1 MANRAQVAPLIVRP
15 PGTPGTRGTP
25 IVRAPVQVVHT
36 GAPPVHFIHA
46 PNLQLGR
53 GISRDLARQGWE
65 AVQRTALQVVG
76 QPVETFECMICLS
89 NLPLHE
95 RIVFR
100 DCRDPKHG
108 CCRDCT
114 RHWIKERVESG
125 QVFSITCARRAVCDC
140 NARASD
146 DEVLR
151 LTDAAT
157 YAKYQRF
164 KEIRQDDTIRE
175 CPQCGQMCKP
185 TMVQG
190 EIRAE
195 MICPACRCNFCYYH
209 SNAHAG
215 RPCDEYSREI
225 SKQLKEMENGALADT
240 KPCPRCGLHTARTGG
255 CNHMTCIENSYRCH
269 WCWVCGQEIIGGSDG
284 VMDHYSATGCNHFPD
299 ITETTT
305 PGFVFTCLKV
315 MTFPFRMIFVMLAFL
330 IMLACLLISPL
341 TLLTVCCSTWFCCNK
356 LRFRSHTVIKAILL
370 IPGFLLYVGIALM
383 WMLMVCFCMGIFF
396 FTIMPAEQCLTT
408 WCGCDQVLAPNFDR
422 THALWLLTVPF
433 NSLDPVRHA
442 LICYFARWRC
452 PGRHD
457 NSSSESSETS
467 ESD

>member
-1 MANRAQVAPLIVRP
+1 MANRAQAAPLIVRP
-15 PGTPGTRGTP
+15 FGTP
-25 IVRAPVQVVHT
+25 ILRAPVQVVHT
-36 GAPPVHFIHA
+36 AQPVHFIHA

-53 GISRDLARQGWE
+53 GVSRDLARQGWE

-89 NLPLHE
+89 NLPVHE

-125 QVFSITCARRAVCDC
+125 QVFSITCARRAMCDC
-140 NARASD
+140 NARATD
-146 DEVLR
+146 DEILR

-157 YAKYQRF
+157 HAKYMRF
-164 KEIRQDDTIRE
+164 KEMRQDDTIRE
-175 CPQCGQMCKP
+175 CPQCKHMCRP

-195 MICPACRCNFCYYH
+195 MICPNCSCNFCYYH

-225 SKQLKEMENGALADT
+225 SKQLKEMETGALADT
-240 KPCPRCGLHTARTGG
+240 KPCPRCGLRTARTGG
-255 CNHMTCIENSYRCH
+255 CNHMTCVENSCRCH
-269 WCWVCGQEIIGGSDG
+269 WCWVCGQEIIGGADG
-284 VMDHYSATGCNHFPD
+284 VMDHYNTGVCNHFPD
-299 ITETTT
+299 IAETTT

-315 MTFPFRMIFVMLAFL
+315 LTFPFRVIFVMLAFL
-330 IMLACLLISPL
+330 IMFACLLISPL
-341 TLLTVCCSTWFCCNK
+341 TLLTVCCSTCFCCHK

-396 FTIMPAEQCLTT
+396 FTIMPVEQCLTS
-408 WCGCDQVLAPNFDR
+408 WCGCERVLAPNFDR
-422 THALWLLTVPF
+422 THALWLLTLPF
-433 NSLDPVRHA
+433 NSLEPVRYA
-442 LICYFARWRC
+442 LMFYFARWRC
-452 PGRHD
+452 PGRAE
-457 NSSSESSETS
+457 NSETESESSA